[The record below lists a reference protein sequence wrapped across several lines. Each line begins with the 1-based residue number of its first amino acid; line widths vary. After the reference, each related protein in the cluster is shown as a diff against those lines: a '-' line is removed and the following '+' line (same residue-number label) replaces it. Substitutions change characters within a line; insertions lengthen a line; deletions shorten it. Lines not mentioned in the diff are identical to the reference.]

1 MTVKFDLVW
10 GAVTVN
16 AWDFRQVGLIPYKFS
31 DLLLAGLCRCTS
43 RSAIVARKWNRV
55 SLRNNSVSEG
65 SRSVK
70 RPRFRYLNMWQKLAI
85 GVAGAAVLAGAVWFT
100 IRQINKDVVTVQTA
114 VVTRQDLTSVV
125 TASGEIK
132 PLTYTNVLGEG
143 IGKITEIV
151 VKEGDHV
158 KKGDVLLRLES
169 IQPSADVDAQRANL
183 EAADAGI
190 KSAEAS
196 GISAEADINS
206 RAADLEHAKLE
217 WQRGQ
222 ELFKEGLVPKQDYDT
237 RKATYDSA
245 VAALASAQARAEQSR
260 ALLGQAHSGLTQ
272 NRAMLNRLTDVLRKT
287 TYTAPI
293 EGVVTYIAVRV
304 GENVV
309 PGIQNATGSYLMT
322 ISNMSVVTSEV
333 MVDET
338 DITSVRAGETA
349 DVTID
354 ALPGKY
360 FTGKVTEVGTQA
372 VLRSS
377 GLAST
382 QSTTGNQ
389 EAKDFKVV
397 VTLENPPEGLRP
409 GLSSTAKIITAQKH
423 SVITIPIQAFA
434 VRTKRDLEEAAKQAG
449 RKPDDSITLAAGRP
463 AQDTGPGPSST
474 SKDTEIQGIF
484 VVRGGR
490 AEFVPV
496 ATGIMGVTDI
506 EVTSGVKEGDEI
518 VTGSYK
524 ALRTLKPDARVKVD
538 NSPPKITDDNRS

>member
-1 MTVKFDLVW
+1 M
-10 GAVTVN
+10 
-16 AWDFRQVGLIPYKFS
+16 
-31 DLLLAGLCRCTS
+31 
-43 RSAIVARKWNRV
+43 
-55 SLRNNSVSEG
+55 
-65 SRSVK
+65 
-70 RPRFRYLNMWQKLAI
+70 NMWRKIGI
-85 GVAGAAVLAGAVWFT
+85 GVAVAAVLAGGAWFT
-100 IRQINKDVVTVQTA
+100 IRWINKDVVTVQTA
-114 VVTRQDLTSVV
+114 PVTREDLTALV

-169 IQPSADVDAQRANL
+169 IQPSADVEAQRASIESAN
-183 EAADAGI
+183 AGVM
-190 KSAEAS
+190 SAEANRVS
-196 GISAEADINS
+196 IEADIKA
-206 RAADLEHAKLE
+206 RAADLERAKLE
-217 WQRGQ
+217 WERGQ
-222 ELFKEGLVPKQDYDT
+222 QLFKEGLIPKQDYDT
-237 RKATYDSA
+237 RKAAYDSA
-245 VAALASAQARAEQSR
+245 VAALASAQARSEQSR
-260 ALLGQAHSGLTQ
+260 AQIGQAHSGLSQ
-272 NRAMLNRLTDVLRKT
+272 NRAMLNRLRDVLRKT

-338 DITSVRAGETA
+338 DIASVRVGEIA

-360 FTGKVTEVGTQA
+360 VKGKVTEVGTQA

-397 VTLENPPEGLRP
+397 VTLENPPDGLRP
-409 GLSSTAKIITAQKH
+409 GLSSTAKITTAQKKG
-423 SVITIPIQAFA
+423 VITIPIQALA
-434 VRTKRDLEEAAKQAG
+434 VRTKKDLDEAAKQAG
-449 RKPDDSITLAAGRP
+449 RKPDDSISLAASRP
-463 AQDTGPGPSST
+463 AQDGAPAGSS
-474 SKDTEIQGIF
+474 SPKDTEIQGIF
-484 VVRGGR
+484 VVRRGR

-496 ATGIMGVTDI
+496 TTGIMGVTDI
-506 EVTSGVKEGDEI
+506 EVMSGINEGDQI
-518 VTGSYK
+518 ITGSYK
-524 ALRTLKPDARVKVD
+524 ALRTLKPDARVKID
-538 NSPPKITDDNRS
+538 NSPPKVVDDNIR